1 MHTQSMDNEVSEDE
15 EGPCKHIEGLRLP
28 LKPGTASGFVGV
40 QRSASK
46 KRPWQATLKVP
57 GRKRL
62 NVGSFKSAE
71 IAAVARAQAKAGRGD
86 LLNSP
91 RKQAVRNSGAS
102 ARPSHVRLRPDPD
115 PNPIAHCCFL
125 TRTCTVKQS
134 TATVLEPLSLYGP
147 NQRAIL
153 QVSPAVAPLGA
164 RDALAASAPYTP
176 PYSAAFVGLQ
186 NARPL
191 PPGPLP
197 QGVAAVVMA
206 LPAQLQS

>member
-1 MHTQSMDNEVSEDE
+1 MDAESEGED
-15 EGPCKHIEGLRLP
+15 EGPCKHVDGLRLP
-28 LKPGTASGFVGV
+28 LKPGSKSGFVGV

-46 KRPWQATLKVP
+46 ARPWQATLKVA

-62 NVGSFKSAE
+62 NVGSFKAAE
-71 IAAVARAQAKAGRGD
+71 DAALARARAKVERGD

-91 RKQAVRNSGAS
+91 RKQAARNSGAI
-102 ARPSHVRLRPDPD
+102 ARPSHVRLRPDPY
-115 PNPIAHCCFL
+115 PITHCCFL

-164 RDALAASAPYTP
+164 KDALAASAPYSYTP
-176 PYSAAFVGLQ
+176 PYSVALGVQ